1 MIGNL
6 YEPSEPLDKNFLI
19 LQLVHVIRKSLSQ
32 LQRTDNL
39 FFGQTLYTR
48 LPYLN
53 KNIFPKV
60 HQTFEKFCNT
70 NKTENL
76 I

>member
-39 FFGQTLYTR
+39 FSEQTLDTR
-48 LPYLN
+48 LPYPN
-53 KNIFPKV
+53 KNIFLKV
-60 HQTFEKFCNT
+60 HQSFSIFSEINVRK
-70 NKTENL
+70 

>member
-6 YEPSEPLDKNFLI
+6 YEPSEPLNKNFLI

-39 FFGQTLYTR
+39 FFG
-48 LPYLN
+48 
-53 KNIFPKV
+53 
-60 HQTFEKFCNT
+60 
-70 NKTENL
+70 
-76 I
+76 